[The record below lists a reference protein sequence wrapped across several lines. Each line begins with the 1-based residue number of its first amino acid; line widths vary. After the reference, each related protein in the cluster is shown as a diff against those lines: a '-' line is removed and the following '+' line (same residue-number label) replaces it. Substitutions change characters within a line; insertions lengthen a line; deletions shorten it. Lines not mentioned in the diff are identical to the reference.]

1 MSTEND
7 NDGNATES
15 AIENEDGN
23 VNAESTTKDDT
34 DYKAKYD
41 KVVAD
46 NQKLAMSVEE
56 KTLKSKTKIRKAL
69 DGMDEADLKELGYV
83 SSETS
88 EQRSARV
95 AEEATSAEKASAQA
109 ELEAA
114 RAAATSLAGDTLKSV
129 LIASGGNEKAVQGT
143 LAGLV
148 AELELDI
155 ENRSFKTKSGKSL
168 SDYATEIKDNEAY
181 GYMFE
186 NKSAHTVVSSDTNPA
201 NAITSST
208 DSVDVPTMKLD
219 AFDKL
224 TKEKQNEFTSKG
236 GVFE

>member
-1 MSTEND
+1 MSTENN
-7 NDGNATES
+7 NDGNATET

-168 SDYATEIKDNEAY
+168 SDYATRLRTTK
-181 GYMFE
+181 
-186 NKSAHTVVSSDTNPA
+186 
-201 NAITSST
+201 
-208 DSVDVPTMKLD
+208 PTGICLKISLRI
-219 AFDKL
+219 
-224 TKEKQNEFTSKG
+224 Q
-236 GVFE
+236 

>member
-1 MSTEND
+1 MSTANT
-7 NDGNATES
+7 NDGNATET

-95 AEEATSAEKASAQA
+95 AQEATDAEKATSQKALQA
-109 ELEAA
+109 TQ
-114 RAAATSLAGDTLKSV
+114 AAAMGISR
-129 LIASGGNEKAVQGT
+129 GNPQKRIDCLWRQRERSTGQFSRLRSKFGIGHRTRNVQNQRRKVFVRIRRQYKREC
-143 LAGLV
+143 GLRIYV
-148 AELELDI
+148 
-155 ENRSFKTKSGKSL
+155 
-168 SDYATEIKDNEAY
+168 
-181 GYMFE
+181 
-186 NKSAHTVVSSDTNPA
+186 
-201 NAITSST
+201 
-208 DSVDVPTMKLD
+208 
-219 AFDKL
+219 
-224 TKEKQNEFTSKG
+224 
-236 GVFE
+236 